1 MIWKL
6 SADQFR
12 ERIFDV
18 LSRKQH
24 WSTAHFNGNAATKAQ
39 LNIHFRQEY
48 AVYFR
53 DFAVLLARVV
63 GKNPPWQIRRHL
75 ATTIYEEETGGL
87 SLGKPHQELFLQMM
101 MGLGYKRAEFR
112 DVELLSRSYA
122 YRQWLDE
129 ICDREDWIVGAAVLT
144 LFVEGSVHDR
154 EEVMNQK
161 EPKSKADVEDIVS
174 KHPLVVHHGL
184 LPEHLDLVRAR
195 EMIEPCNRSV
205 VYALIVK
212 EADAS
217 DTKALI
223 LEKLE
228 TGLKL
233 WLQYRDGIARAC
245 GLRQP

>member
-1 MIWKL
+1 MWKL

-12 ERIFDV
+12 DRIFDI
-18 LSRKQH
+18 LGRKEH
-24 WSTAHFNGNAATKAQ
+24 WSTAHFNGSAVTKAQ

-48 AVYFR
+48 AVYLR
-53 DFAVLLARVV
+53 DFAVLLARIV

-75 ATTIYEEETGGL
+75 ATTIYEEETGRL

-122 YRQWLDE
+122 YREWLDG
-129 ICDREDWIVGAAVLT
+129 ICDREDWIVSGAVLT
-144 LFVEGSVHDR
+144 IFVQGSVHDP
-154 EEVMNQK
+154 EEVMKQK
-161 EPKSKADVEDIVS
+161 EPKSQADIEDIVR
-174 KHPLVVHHGL
+174 KHPLVVYHGL
-184 LPEHLDLVRAR
+184 SPEYLDLVRAH
-195 EMIEPCNRSV
+195 ELIEPCNRST
-205 VYALIVK
+205 VYNLIIN
-212 EADAS
+212 EAVES

-228 TGLKL
+228 TGLNV

-245 GLRQP
+245 GLRKP

>member
-1 MIWKL
+1 MMWKL
-6 SADQFR
+6 SAEQFR
-12 ERIFDV
+12 DRIFDI
-18 LSRKQH
+18 LRRKQH
-24 WSTAHFNGNAATKAQ
+24 WSTAHFNGSAVTNAQ

-48 AVYFR
+48 AVYLR
-53 DFAVLLARVV
+53 DFAVLLARIV

-122 YRQWLDE
+122 YREWLDE

-144 LFVEGSVHDR
+144 IFVQGSVNDR
-154 EEVMNQK
+154 EEVMKQK
-161 EPKSKADVEDIVS
+161 DPKSKADIEALVGQ
-174 KHPLVVHHGL
+174 HPLVAHHGL
-184 LPEHLDLVRAR
+184 PQEHLDLIRAR
-195 EMIEPCNRSV
+195 EMIEPCNRST
-205 VYALIVK
+205 VYNLIVK
-212 EADAS
+212 EAGESA
-217 DTKALI
+217 TKTLI

-228 TGLKL
+228 TGLQV

>member
-1 MIWKL
+1 MMWKL

-18 LSRKQH
+18 LGRKQH
-24 WSTAHFNGNAATKAQ
+24 WSTAHFNGSTVTRAQ

-53 DFAVLLARVV
+53 DFAVLLARIV
-63 GKNPPWQIRRHL
+63 GKNPSWQIRRHL

-154 EEVMNQK
+154 EEVMNRK
-161 EPKSKADVEDIVS
+161 EPTSKADVEDIVR
-174 KHPLVVHHGL
+174 KHPLMVHHGL

-195 EMIEPCNRSV
+195 EMIEPGNRSV
-205 VYALIVK
+205 AYDLIVK
-212 EADAS
+212 EAVES

-228 TGLKL
+228 TGLTV

>member
-1 MIWKL
+1 MMWKL

-12 ERIFDV
+12 DRIFDV
-18 LSRKQH
+18 LGRKQH
-24 WSTAHFNGNAATKAQ
+24 WSTAHFNGSTVTKEQ
-39 LNIHFRQEY
+39 LNVHFRQEY
-48 AVYFR
+48 AVYIR
-53 DFAVLLARVV
+53 DFAVLLARIV

-75 ATTIYEEETGGL
+75 AATIYEEETGRL

-122 YRQWLDE
+122 YREWLDE

-144 LFVEGSVHDR
+144 IFVEGSVHDR

-161 EPKSKADVEDIVS
+161 TPKSKADVEDIVK
-174 KHPLVVHHGL
+174 KHPLVVYHGL
-184 LPEHLDLVRAR
+184 SPDHLDLIRAR

-205 VYALIVK
+205 VYDLIVK
-212 EADAS
+212 EAVES
-217 DTKALI
+217 NTKNLI

-228 TGLKL
+228 TGLNV